1 MAALGRKQS
10 FARCDLETIKPA
22 PSRTSG
28 TFRPS
33 MSIIAP
39 TLVARLNSPDHR
51 HWVFLVPWQQLA
63 RHEKNRREPSDHHA
77 EKDDGQ

>member
-1 MAALGRKQS
+1 MTALGRKRS
-10 FARCDLETIKPA
+10 FTRCALETIKPA

-28 TFRPS
+28 TFGPN

-39 TLVARLNSPDHR
+39 TLVARSNSPDHR
-51 HWVFLVPWQQLA
+51 HWFFLVPWQQLA
-63 RHEKNRREPSDHHA
+63 RHENRREPSDHHA